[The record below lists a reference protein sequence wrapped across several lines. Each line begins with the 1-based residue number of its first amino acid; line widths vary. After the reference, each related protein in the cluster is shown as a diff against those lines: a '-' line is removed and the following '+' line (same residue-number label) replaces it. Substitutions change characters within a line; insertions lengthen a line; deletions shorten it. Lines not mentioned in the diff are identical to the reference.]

1 MRIIDL
7 QRRLREVGRIRIGE
21 QVATSGGRSRPAK
34 LEVFRLTSR
43 DQAVIVA
50 AAEHFGGTPEPWD
63 DAPDGRQWQ
72 VKTTATEMVVVVPPG
87 DMAFSQAYEQW
98 TAGGCK
104 VRCDGRWD
112 HQGDKACHCDPEQRA
127 CAIHTRLSVML
138 PDLPGLGVWRLDTS
152 GYYAAVEL
160 GGVVDLAAGFAER
173 GQMLPARLRLEQR
186 SVKRLKPDGKPETRR
201 FAVPVLDLDVHPLA
215 LAGGTPVGITDGTQ
229 AAPSFT
235 PVPPD
240 LAIAPTASVAD
251 QVKSLGA
258 GEEKPKRRNAATPIP
273 ATGARPRTAAEAA
286 DDDLAPPAMPKKASP
301 AKKAAPTTPPPAP
314 AATDAP
320 ATLVES
326 LALVGLTA
334 PKGLRRARELAGEH
348 GHPLPMAI
356 EEVTGDVLDL
366 LVADLGLTRPAGGGE
381 DHRVRRLGKMWAMVA
396 EAWPDEDQQSRDAR
410 RKGLIAFVGDGATSS
425 KALDEGGWRDLFDSL
440 ELIVNGSHELHL
452 TSNGDWDLRPK
463 RATPPRPPA
472 KKAAAPHRATA

>member
-1 MRIIDL
+1 MRILDL

-50 AAEHFGGTPEPWD
+50 ASEHFGGTAEPWD
-63 DAPDGRQWQ
+63 DAPDGKQWQ

-87 DMAFSQAYEQW
+87 DMSFSQAYEQW
-98 TAGGCK
+98 TAGGCN

-186 SVKRLKPDGKPETRR
+186 SVKRVKPDGKPETRR

-215 LAGGTPVGITDGTQ
+215 LAGGTPMAIASGAHQ
-229 AAPSFT
+229 AASFT
-235 PVPPD
+235 PVPSD
-240 LAIAPTASVAD
+240 LAIPPTASVAD
-251 QVKSLGA
+251 QVKGLAS
-258 GEEKPKRRNAATPIP
+258 GEEKPKRRNAAAPIP
-273 ATGARPRTAAEAA
+273 ATGAKPRTAAEASGS
-286 DDDLAPPAMPKKASP
+286 DLAPPTMPKRSA
-301 AKKAAPTTPPPAP
+301 AKAPTERASN
-314 AATDAP
+314 AEVVDDQP

-334 PKGLRRARELAGEH
+334 AKGLRRARELAGEH

-356 EEVTGDVLDL
+356 EEVGDEVLDL

-381 DHRVRRLGKMWAMVA
+381 DHRDRRLGKMWAMVA
-396 EAWPDEDQQSRDAR
+396 EAWPGEDQATIDGR
-410 RKGLIAFVGDGATSS
+410 RKGLISVVTNGRTSSS
-425 KALDEGGWRDLFDSL
+425 KAMESAEWDDLFEAL
-440 ELIVNGSHELHL
+440 EQIADGSMELFQRSSGDHEMRMVRGA
-452 TSNGDWDLRPK
+452 S
-463 RATPPRPPA
+463 
-472 KKAAAPHRATA
+472 